1 MAFTSSHPRDAI
13 RTRRGLCLWGCC
25 KALSSSLKG
34 GFITA
39 VSPGVSGIAGLTAQ
53 VAVCSRIWILWAN
66 SPSSS
71 SRTSSGSASFP
82 AVFCL
87 FKVGIMGGEDSYDE
101 VLARPLIIAATAAR
115 KASSAIM
122 FGRG

>member
-1 MAFTSSHPRDAI
+1 MPVSGMRGVCPR
-13 RTRRGLCLWGCC
+13 GCF

-34 GFITA
+34 GFVMA

-71 SRTSSGSASFP
+71 SRTSSASPSFP
-82 AVFCL
+82 AIFRL

-101 VLARPLIIAATAAR
+101 VDTLARPLIIVVTAAR
-115 KASSAIM
+115 KASSAMM
-122 FGRG
+122 FGRGMHEA